1 MARGL
6 SPLQKDILRVFNQ
19 CHSALTTQEILMR
32 LYFDPCP
39 RSSPEVVT
47 NTVRRALTRL
57 WDRGLIMR
65 TAKTIY
71 QDGGRYSHF
80 WAKPTESAIDRHGHD
95 DPPYLVSD
103 RCPLHAT
110 YGTVVHGR
118 WEPPKRTYGN
128 TIAAVTEVPG
138 SAPN

>member
-6 SPLQKDILRVFNQ
+6 SPLQKDILRIFDQ
-19 CHSALTTQEILMR
+19 SHGALSTPDILMQVEVDVCPQSRPEVVDNSFRRALMR
-32 LYFDPCP
+32 LW
-39 RSSPEVVT
+39 E
-47 NTVRRALTRL
+47 
-57 WDRGLIMR
+57 RGLLMR
-65 TAKTIY
+65 TAKPIY
-71 QDGGRYSHF
+71 QDGGRYSHW
-80 WAKPTESAIDRHGHD
+80 WAKPTESAIDRHSRS
-95 DPPYLVSD
+95 DPPFLVSD

>member
-47 NTVRRALTRL
+47 NTVRRALIRFPAERFDHG
-57 WDRGLIMR
+57 WP
-65 TAKTIY
+65 K
-71 QDGGRYSHF
+71 
-80 WAKPTESAIDRHGHD
+80 SAWTLD
-95 DPPYLVSD
+95 S
-103 RCPLHAT
+103 
-110 YGTVVHGR
+110 
-118 WEPPKRTYGN
+118 
-128 TIAAVTEVPG
+128 
-138 SAPN
+138 

>member
-6 SPLQKDILRVFNQ
+6 SPLQQDILRVFNQ

-47 NTVRRALTRL
+47 NTVRRALRRL

-71 QDGGRYSHF
+71 LDGGRYSHF
-80 WAKPTESAIDRHGHD
+80 WAKPTESAIDRHGRS

-118 WEPPKRTYGN
+118 WEPAKETNRN
-128 TIAAVTEVPG
+128 AIAARTWMPVRA
-138 SAPN
+138 SN